1 MSERVSFW
9 YGTKSQY
16 DRITKT
22 TSTLF
27 FITDTGAIYKGS
39 ILIADK
45 VSDQLLMDVANHT
58 VTLAALQEEFGNL
71 DKIYASEEELSSM
84 KTELSSSISNVSQK
98 VETNWNDTIISLSV
112 QGRTVTYIKGD
123 GTSHSFET
131 QDTNTEY
138 FLATD
143 KVTGLTKLYSTT
155 GNAED
160 GTMTQKAITEEL
172 NKKVGVE
179 IDENLNRLIFT
190 K

>member
-22 TSTLF
+22 ASTLF

-71 DKIYASEEELSSM
+71 DKVYASEEELSSM

-172 NKKVGVE
+172 NKKVGVSV
-179 IDENLNRLIFT
+179 DESQQRLIFT

>member
-1 MSERVSFW
+1 VSERVSFW

-22 TSTLF
+22 ASTLF

-172 NKKVGVE
+172 NKKVGVSVAE
-179 IDENLNRLIFT
+179 SQQRLIFT